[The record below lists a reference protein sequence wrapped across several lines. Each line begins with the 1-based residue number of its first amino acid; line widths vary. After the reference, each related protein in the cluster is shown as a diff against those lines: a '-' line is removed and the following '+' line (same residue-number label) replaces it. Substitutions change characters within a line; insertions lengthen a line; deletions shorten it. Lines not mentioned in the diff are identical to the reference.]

1 MGLRKLQMDWIMM
14 MKLSNNQQ
22 KMKDGQFAKQ
32 RTRLSVLLCC
42 LFYALFLTGCAAKS
56 AEQPVTEQDMIP
68 ADVLLDP
75 VNVSLDTAVVT
86 RENLFDVITLD
97 ASIEPITQ
105 EVSFAVRGQI
115 DKIHVHLGDQVTKG
129 QVLATLE
136 TEEMEESIQAMQ
148 EDLIAMQEKHAY
160 DIQMLTYQIEIDEQS
175 RYFTTQPAIKAD
187 HFSIEEEKLT
197 QKQMI
202 ERYALEEKYLQQK
215 IDDALADKQKYQITA
230 PIDGQVLAAANLY
243 KGDAIEANDAV
254 VVIAPS
260 NPDYYLTCDFFNQ
273 IIANESYRTYA
284 LIHGKEYDVTYQP
297 YSTDEQARLRAR
309 EQLNKSRFTINQ
321 MDEDIQLGDYALLCM
336 IRNYK
341 ENVLAIPKDALFY
354 DGSGYY
360 VYLVQNEEKIR
371 QPVSTGF
378 TSPTM
383 IEVKEGLQ
391 EGDVIYVKN

>member
-1 MGLRKLQMDWIMM
+1 MM

-22 KMKDGQFAKQ
+22 KTKDWQFAKQ
-32 RTRLSVLLCC
+32 GTNLCVLLCC
-42 LFYALFLTGCAAKS
+42 LFCMFFFIGCTAKKI
-56 AEQPVTEQDMIP
+56 EQPTEQGAVP

-86 RENLFDVITLD
+86 RENLFDVITFD
-97 ASIEPITQ
+97 AAIEPVTQ
-105 EVSFAVRGQI
+105 EISFAIRGKI

-148 EDLIAMQEKHAY
+148 EELAAMQEKHAY

-187 HFSIEEEKLT
+187 HFSIEEERLTRKQKLEQYT
-197 QKQMI
+197 
-202 ERYALEEKYLQQK
+202 LEEKYLQQK

-230 PIDGQVLAAANLY
+230 PIDGQILAVANLY
-243 KGDAIEANDAV
+243 KGDAIEANDAIM
-254 VVIAPS
+254 VISPT
-260 NPDYYLTCDFFNQ
+260 NPDYYLTCEYFNQ

-309 EQLNKSRFTINQ
+309 EQLNKSRFIINQ
-321 MDEDIQLGDYALLCM
+321 MDESIQLGDYALLCM

-341 ENVLAIPKDALFY
+341 ENVLAIPKGALFY

-360 VYLVQNEEKIR
+360 VYLVQDDEKVR
-371 QPVSTGF
+371 QLVSTGF

-383 IEVKEGLQ
+383 IEIKEGIK